1 MADLEAL
8 NGISDINQTTR
19 FLENSPQKDT
29 VIGQSRGDAE
39 DDHPPADGGTR
50 AWLVMLGSFFCNG
63 ILFGV
68 INSYGVLYND
78 FNKALVADGVT
89 HASGKAALAGSLA
102 MGMTFFIS
110 PVSGILTDY
119 IGIRKTTFFGGLIAS
134 CGMLLSS
141 FCTHD
146 VTLFCITFGVM
157 YGLGGA
163 LAYTPSLAVL
173 GHYFKQYLG
182 IVNGIVT
189 AGSSVFTITM
199 PYVLDALL
207 KNFGLVWTLRSLS
220 AFASLIMLVAILFKP
235 VNKSISIKKV
245 SVKDVFNMSVIT
257 NVRYLIWTAVIGL
270 CLFGYFVPYVYMIS
284 FVETNFSGYVDKN
297 LPVLCIGVTSGVSRL
312 VFGYLIDRT
321 NVNKILLQQLAF
333 FTLGILTILL
343 AFSVYAFPLLLFICL
358 GMGITD
364 GCFITLLG
372 PIAFELC
379 GRDGGAQA
387 IGFLLGVCSL
397 PLTLGP
403 YFAGLIYDSQKSYTL
418 PFILAGINPTLA
430 SFGLLAI
437 KCVRQ
442 QQSKNADVQHPLN
455 PDLSHRKTVPE
466 KLALENA
473 RKPFEDGSSST

>member
-1 MADLEAL
+1 MDKTGSTADVEQSK
-8 NGISDINQTTR
+8 G
-19 FLENSPQKDT
+19 FLEGGNHTSTPL
-29 VIGQSRGDAE
+29 SRHENE

-68 INSYGVLYND
+68 INSYGVMYNEYHD
-78 FNKALVADGVT
+78 DLNAQGISDAAAKASLP
-89 HASGKAALAGSLA
+89 GSLA

-141 FCTHD
+141 FCTKN
-146 VTLFCITFGVM
+146 VTLFCITFGIM

-173 GHYFKQYLG
+173 GHYFKRYLG

-189 AGSSVFTITM
+189 AGSSVFTMIM
-199 PYVLDALL
+199 PYVLKSLV
-207 KNFGLVWTLRSLS
+207 KHFGLVWTLRAL
-220 AFASLIMLVAILFKP
+220 AVFASLIMVVATLFKP
-235 VNKSISIKKV
+235 VKKSMSIRKV
-245 SVKDVFNMSVIT
+245 SVKDVFNISVLT
-257 NVRYLIWTAVIGL
+257 NMKYIIWTSVLGL
-270 CLFGYFVPYVYMIS
+270 CLFGYLVPSVYMMK
-284 FVETNFSGYVDKN
+284 FVELNFPTGLDSN
-297 LPVLCIGVTSGVSRL
+297 LPVICIGVTSGISRL
-312 VFGYLIDRT
+312 VFGWLVDRI
-321 NVNKILLQQLAF
+321 NVNKILLQQLAL

-343 AFSVYAFPLLLFICL
+343 AYSVNVFPLLLFICL
-358 GMGITD
+358 GMGVTD
-364 GCFITLLG
+364 GCFISLIG

-387 IGFLLGVCSL
+387 IGFLLGVASI

-403 YFAGLIYDSQKSYTL
+403 YVAGLIFEMQNDLTL
-418 PFILAGINPTLA
+418 PFIIAGVNPVLV

-437 KCVRQ
+437 RCVKKREVRH
-442 QQSKNADVQHPLN
+442 DEVQHPL
-455 PDLSHRKTVPE
+455 
-466 KLALENA
+466 
-473 RKPFEDGSSST
+473 SSNLDTQRTAEI